1 MNASAWIPLLAAV
14 VAGLVALIGYSLTQ
28 YANRR
33 ERKSKSYAEALAA
46 IREYQELPYLIRRRP
61 DSNGDARSELAQRI
75 SEVMA
80 KLGFYKAWL
89 KIDSSTVS
97 AVYDDLVDRTRQLGR
112 DHLRAAWAGKVIR
125 RDTEM
130 IGTAAPFD
138 WPGID
143 AKLDLCILAMRQ
155 ELSFWGFKSR
165 RSRQGSLGQTTSEK
179 GGGKRQ

>member
-28 YANRR
+28 YA
-33 ERKSKSYAEALAA
+33 
-46 IREYQELPYLIRRRP
+46 
-61 DSNGDARSELAQRI
+61 
-75 SEVMA
+75 
-80 KLGFYKAWL
+80 
-89 KIDSSTVS
+89 TVS